1 MATDKQQGG
10 SRAAPP
16 FSARHLDITA
26 FAEAG
31 ARLADETVLSH
42 YLRLADVV
50 QDGDQMTPVR
60 WQTQGSMV
68 PVLGGSPEIW
78 LELEAEAELPMQC
91 QRCLEPMRQ
100 RLEVSRRF
108 RFVQDEA
115 TAEMLDDELEDDV
128 LVISRDFDLQA
139 LIEDELLMELPV
151 APRHEVCPQAPRMQ
165 VQTADFREEEA
176 EKPNPFA
183 ALEALK
189 KPKS

>member
-10 SRAAPP
+10 REAPP
-16 FSARHLDITA
+16 FSAQHLDIAA

-31 ARLADETVLSH
+31 ACLAGETVLSH
-42 YLRLADVV
+42 YPRLADEVLDTD
-50 QDGDQMTPVR
+50 QDTPVR
-60 WQTQGSMV
+60 WQAQGQLV
-68 PVLGGSPEIW
+68 PVLGCGPECW
-78 LELEAEAELPMQC
+78 LELDIGVDLPLQC

-100 RLEVSRRF
+100 PLQVSRRF
-108 RFVQDEA
+108 RFVRDEA

-128 LVISRDFDLQA
+128 LVISRDFDLHG

-151 APRHEVCPQAPRMQ
+151 APRHDVCPQQPRMQ

-189 KPKS
+189 KPRS

>member
-1 MATDKQQGG
+1 
-10 SRAAPP
+10 
-16 FSARHLDITA
+16 
-26 FAEAG
+26 
-31 ARLADETVLSH
+31 
-42 YLRLADVV
+42 
-50 QDGDQMTPVR
+50 
-60 WQTQGSMV
+60 
-68 PVLGGSPEIW
+68 
-78 LELEAEAELPMQC
+78 
-91 QRCLEPMRQ
+91 MRQ
-100 RLEVSRRF
+100 RLEISRRF